1 MIVVTTVTLVTV
13 TLVTIG
19 AAATTVP
26 FCGYCAHFGD
36 HGDHGYRRP
45 LQAAGLASLVKP
57 LHPLQAALLAS
68 LVALSSAES
77 RTAFEQ
83 VPAFVVLDMC
93 YWLKFAAQHRID
105 DLAVQPLH
113 RTVRALA
120 SLLRA
125 GSDALC
131 GGKRLIRSPLV
142 LSEVRL

>member
-1 MIVVTTVTLVTV
+1 MTTATTVTADPSRLRGSRLSLSRYTRY
-13 TLVTIG
+13 TCYTRYRL
-19 AAATTVP
+19 
-26 FCGYCAHFGD
+26 
-36 HGDHGYRRP
+36 HGSR
-45 LQAAGLASLVKP
+45 LSLYP
-57 LHPLQAALLAS
+57 LHPLQAAWLAS
-68 LVALSSAES
+68 LVALPSAES

-120 SLLRA
+120 ALLRA